1 MTRALALGLLGLSL
15 FTSCGE
21 PAQPRKNVVLV
32 VIDTLRADRTSLYG
46 GERTTTPAIDEWA
59 QRGAVFE
66 HADSASSWTVPSMGM
81 LLTGRYRHGGGKT
94 LADSQ
99 RLLSQVLQGAGYRT
113 IGIVA
118 NPVLNSLQGF
128 DVEYEQYDLT
138 VGDYETPLTERRWG
152 WQGSVVVDKG
162 IRWMREFRDERP
174 FMLYLH
180 LMDPHFPYAPVEGVP
195 FMWEEDMSSERR
207 ARFEAKLAAGD
218 AGAITEKRYKGM
230 ERMLASYDAE
240 ILETDQELKRL
251 FDYLDESGLSE
262 DTVVVLTSDHGEG
275 LWEHSSKDGWVNEA
289 SFAQSI
295 VPELYRGHGEQL
307 FGELVVDVEV
317 GVHVGH
323 VLMVIECVHEPKH
336 LLRLLVGYLYVVLW
350 NHRQTGRLDSNPGR
364 LQPLLD
370 RFKVLHGGVD
380 GKGISLIFQILGA
393 GFKGHLQQ
401 LVFRGLFRID
411 EDVSFSFEYPLDTAS
426 FCQISP
432 LFGEDVAQLGNGSVL
447 VIREDLDQH
456 GHASGTVSLIG
467 DRFVGLARQF
477 ARSLHDGTL
486 DIGLRHI
493 AIFGR
498 LNGRSKPGIGVQVAP
513 AKTSCHADFLD
524 QTGKEFSPFGVGTGL
539 FVLDGMPLGM
549 S

>member
-128 DVEYEQYDLT
+128 DVGYEQYDLT

-307 FGELVVDVEV
+307 FGELVNVPLAFVGPGVPAGMRDQRPVTLVDVVPTILSLIDVASPTE
-317 GVHVGH
+317 
-323 VLMVIECVHEPKH
+323 
-336 LLRLLVGYLYVVLW
+336 
-350 NHRQTGRLDSNPGR
+350 
-364 LQPLLD
+364 
-370 RFKVLHGGVD
+370 LHG
-380 GKGISLIFQILGA
+380 I
-393 GFKGHLQQ
+393 
-401 LVFRGLFRID
+401 
-411 EDVSFSFEYPLDTAS
+411 
-426 FCQISP
+426 P
-432 LFGEDVAQLGNGSVL
+432 LFGDPALDARDEIFSRCARGTSVTLDGRWKLHLPEAHVAKRGGVTALYDLALDPGEDHPIDDPERVQELKARINAWAARHTEAAEEMS
-447 VIREDLDQH
+447 IDDQRALLRQM
-456 GHASGTVSLIG
+456 GYI
-467 DRFVGLARQF
+467 GLAEELDEETSTEEIQ
-477 ARSLHDGTL
+477 RSMRTTREQRKNKQRDSE
-486 DIGLRHI
+486 D
-493 AIFGR
+493 
-498 LNGRSKPGIGVQVAP
+498 K
-513 AKTSCHADFLD
+513 
-524 QTGKEFSPFGVGTGL
+524 
-539 FVLDGMPLGM
+539 
-549 S
+549 